1 MPYQTLG
8 KLFYSDASNERFTRN
23 KELAEARL
31 NAESTFRTGFMTDA
45 GELFLAMPRDLSL
58 AYEHVMEK
66 ERSVA
71 LLQARLPPIAHGA
84 LVRSLVVEEVV
95 STNGLEGVHST
106 RRQISDL
113 LDMTPSSAQDIE
125 RKRFRE
131 LAHLYLELS
140 DANHI
145 IPRTPE
151 DIRKVYDRIMEGED
165 LGDDA
170 PDGRL
175 FRRGGVEIIGSGGKV
190 LHEGLEPEPAII
202 DAMTHML
209 EIANSDAVPSLY
221 GAILSHYLFE
231 YAHPFYDGNGRTGRY
246 LLALFLTK
254 PLSVLSALSLSR
266 SIAESK
272 TAYYRA
278 FRDSETKLNHGE
290 LTAFVISIL
299 DYLSKSQDRIIEGL
313 TLGRT
318 RLDAVNRALDDVDA
332 ISELPR
338 REKDVL
344 NVLAQYRLF
353 GAFPDVSAD
362 VMGDCLGVGEQMAR
376 KHLRRLEDKS
386 LVTVAS
392 KRPLRFVL
400 SPAAEA
406 ELGIAP

>member
-1 MPYQTLG
+1 M
-8 KLFYSDASNERFTRN
+8 
-23 KELAEARL
+23 
-31 NAESTFRTGFMTDA
+31 
-45 GELFLAMPRDLSL
+45 
-58 AYEHVMEK
+58 
-66 ERSVA
+66 
-71 LLQARLPPIAHGA
+71 
-84 LVRSLVVEEVV
+84 
-95 STNGLEGVHST
+95 
-106 RRQISDL
+106 
-113 LDMTPSSAQDIE
+113 
-125 RKRFRE
+125 
-131 LAHLYLELS
+131 
-140 DANHI
+140 
-145 IPRTPE
+145 
-151 DIRKVYDRIMEGED
+151 
-165 LGDDA
+165 
-170 PDGRL
+170 
-175 FRRGGVEIIGSGGKV
+175 
-190 LHEGLEPEPAII
+190 
-202 DAMTHML
+202 
-209 EIANSDAVPSLY
+209 
-221 GAILSHYLFE
+221 FE

-290 LTAFVISIL
+290 LTAFVISIM

-318 RLDAVNRALDDVDA
+318 RLDAVNRAFDDVDA

-344 NVLAQYRLF
+344 YVLAQYRLF

-400 SPAAEA
+400 SPAAET